1 MARDD
6 APDSGPLWR
15 GHLQQVR
22 QHQGLL
28 SHQRGQGDQGDRLHR
43 DAQRGQSHHGG
54 LCCLLCQQGQEGQGV
69 QHFPGWGELRL
80 SESSRFWSIPEAS
93 VRPTTLLTACV
104 PLLTDQWSL
113 HTDTYRGAGGTDS
126 ASSTWETSS
135 TLETRT
141 KKRSEGEQPLTRPSC
156 PTSKR
161 CLGEASAESG
171 YSQGDQRC
179 HEHLWVQEHQR
190 YPGGEH
196 RGIKA
201 GPILGPACWQLGP
214 KQ

>member
-69 QHFPGWGELRL
+69 DRVVGLEVKGGAEALRVLAFQVVSGMEEL
-80 SESSRFWSIPEAS
+80 
-93 VRPTTLLTACV
+93 
-104 PLLTDQWSL
+104 
-113 HTDTYRGAGGTDS
+113 
-126 ASSTWETSS
+126 
-135 TLETRT
+135 LEV
-141 KKRSEGEQPLTRPSC
+141 
-156 PTSKR
+156 
-161 CLGEASAESG
+161 
-171 YSQGDQRC
+171 
-179 HEHLWVQEHQR
+179 VQEE
-190 YPGGEH
+190 G
-196 RGIKA
+196 
-201 GPILGPACWQLGP
+201 L
-214 KQ
+214 